1 MTLDAHARNIGA
13 SPIRPGCLLASLL
26 LALATITVPARAA
39 DFVAFESGPVRP
51 MALSPDG
58 EMLFVVNPPDNR
70 LEIFSVDES
79 GTLGHAASVP
89 VGMEPVAVA
98 VPNARQA
105 WVVNHLSDSVS
116 IVDLGGLS
124 MGSSTSQ
131 SPFVARTLLVGDEP
145 RDIVFAQGRAFITT
159 AHRGQHRTHPSL
171 HGVPGAGDPELHTP
185 GIGRADVWVFDIEEP
200 GDGVGGLPIR
210 ILALFGD
217 TPRALAASPDGRT
230 VYAAVFHSGN
240 QTSVLHEGVM
250 CRGFEDTP
258 RGNRLG
264 ATWARR
270 HGDQPCIAGQLP
282 ARYAS
287 SSPNGPADKTLPKG
301 RPLPS
306 TGVDGEHAPFT
317 AMIVK
322 WDQESGEWRDS
333 RGLNY
338 SNGIR
343 FYLPDKDVFA
353 IDAASLEPAGEF
365 RHVGTTLFN
374 MATNP
379 VSGRIYVANTDA
391 QNHIRFEGPG
401 IRGASTVQGNIA
413 HTQITVIDPATGSV
427 RKRHLNRHIDY
438 SVQKAPA
445 SIRRHSLSTP
455 LEMAVSADGA
465 KLYVAALGS
474 DRIGVF
480 DTADLENDM
489 LWDGAGT
496 EFDPTTSSAAY
507 LTVPG
512 GPAGLILD
520 ESRNVPHGLL
530 YVFTHVDR
538 SVKIL
543 DASTGGI
550 LQTVA
555 AHNPEPAGFA
565 EGRRMLYDASST
577 SSNGESSCASCHVF
591 GDTDHLSWNLGNPD
605 APNARNPQ
613 PFPTFSD
620 FWLSCEYFGH
630 YPGCEAVPYVNGN
643 GDQLTFSAM
652 KGPMATQTMRGM
664 STHGHMHWRGDR
676 ATGYFGTDDEQTLDE
691 RLSFKNFIVAF
702 ESLLGLDVPLTS
714 ADDPGKPPRVITLE
728 QEIDDFATFML
739 AVQLPPNPIKALDN
753 SHGSSARLGEAF
765 FNGTRRSDG
774 MGPAYDLPNNRN
786 GAAPDGRNCA
796 GCHMLDPAQ
805 GLFGTGGNVSHGGE
819 VLILKVPHLRNLYQ
833 KVGMFG
839 LPNREYFLPSTTDAH
854 QGDQIRGF
862 GFLHD
867 GATDQLFHFLQ
878 GAVFDDGSTTCADL
892 GLPRGGRFGSVFGCD
907 FNDGMDIGIPDDRTR
922 QGLVDYLMEFDTDL
936 APLVGQQ
943 VTLTATNALA
953 AKARIDLLL
962 RRAATPFESFVLG
975 AGATECDVVVKG
987 LVDGKARGWVR
998 RRDGTFMDDLGDIHT
1013 DAAVRNLATT
1023 EGPLTYTC
1031 APPGAGVRMGIDR
1044 DRDAVLDG
1052 LDNCPAAANDDQ
1064 ADGDGDGVGD
1074 ACSPPSQTAG
1084 TTRVPSEA
1092 SSSVLGP
1099 RRSHGIAHQD
1109 EGHRHE

>member
-1 MTLDAHARNIGA
+1 MELFAHAKTPTSCR
-13 SPIRPGCLLASLL
+13 IRPGYVLASLL
-26 LALATITVPARAA
+26 LALTTITTAARAA

-51 MALSPDG
+51 MALSPGG
-58 EMLFVVNPPDNR
+58 ELLFVVNTPDNR
-70 LEIFSVDES
+70 LEIFAVDDA
-79 GTLGHAASVP
+79 GRLGHAASVP

-98 VPNARQA
+98 VTHGREA

-116 IVDLGGLS
+116 IVDLGRLS
-124 MGSSTSQ
+124 PAASTAQAPS
-131 SPFVARTLLVGDEP
+131 VARTLLVGDEP
-145 RDIVFAQGRAFITT
+145 RDIVFAQGRAFVTT
-159 AHRGQHRTHPSL
+159 AHRGQHRTHPSVQA
-171 HGVPGAGDPELHTP
+171 VPGAGDPRLHTP
-185 GIGRADVWVFDIEEP
+185 GVGRADVWVFDIEEP
-200 GDGVGGLPIR
+200 GDGIGGTPVEIVE
-210 ILALFGD
+210 LFGD
-217 TPRALAASPDGRT
+217 TPRALAVSPDGRT

-240 QTSVLHEGVM
+240 QTSVVHEGVM

-270 HGDQPCIAGQLP
+270 RGDQPCVAGQLP

-287 SSPNGPADKTLPKG
+287 SSPNGPSNKTLPKG

-322 WDQESGEWRDS
+322 WDRESGEWRDS

-353 IDAASLEPAGEF
+353 IDAATLLPAGEF

-401 IRGASTVQGNIA
+401 IRGGSTVQGNIA
-413 HTQITVIDPATGSV
+413 HAQITVIDPATGSV
-427 RKRHLNRHIDY
+427 RTRHLNRHIDY

-445 SIRRHSLSTP
+445 SVRRHTLSTP
-455 LEMAVSADGA
+455 LEMAVSASGT

-480 DTADLENDM
+480 DTTDLEDDA
-489 LWDGAGT
+489 LWDGAGA
-496 EFDPTTSSAAY
+496 EFDPRASSTNY
-507 LTVPG
+507 LAVPG

-520 ESRNVPHGLL
+520 ESRNAPNGLL

-538 SVKIL
+538 GVNVV
-543 DASTGGI
+543 DAANGAL

-555 AHNPEPAGFA
+555 LHNPEPVEFA

-605 APNARNPQ
+605 APNTRNTQ

-620 FWLSCEYFGH
+620 FWLSCDYFGH
-630 YPGCEAVPYVNGN
+630 YPGCETVPYVNGN

-652 KGPMATQTMRGM
+652 KGPMFTQTMRGM

-676 ATGYFGTDDEQTLDE
+676 ATGYFGTDEDQTLDE

-702 ESLLGLDVPLTS
+702 ESLLGLDVPLTT
-714 ADDPGKPPRVITLE
+714 ADDPDKPPQVVRLE

-739 AVQLPPNPIKALDN
+739 AVQLPPNPIKPLDN
-753 SHGSSARLGEAF
+753 VHGSSARLGESF
-765 FNGTRRSDG
+765 FNGARRSDG

-786 GAAPDGRNCA
+786 GTAPDGRNCA
-796 GCHMLDPAQ
+796 GCHTLDPAQ
-805 GLFGTGGNVSHGGE
+805 GLFGTSGNASHGGE
-819 VLILKVPHLRNLYQ
+819 VLILKVPHLRSLYQ

-892 GLPRGGRFGSVFGCD
+892 GLPRGGFFGSVFGCD
-907 FNDGMDIGIPDDRTR
+907 FNDGMTSAFRTT
-922 QGLVDYLMEFDTDL
+922 GF
-936 APLVGQQ
+936 
-943 VTLTATNALA
+943 
-953 AKARIDLLL
+953 
-962 RRAATPFESFVLG
+962 
-975 AGATECDVVVKG
+975 
-987 LVDGKARGWVR
+987 GKASW
-998 RRDGTFMDDLGDIHT
+998 
-1013 DAAVRNLATT
+1013 TT
-1023 EGPLTYTC
+1023 
-1031 APPGAGVRMGIDR
+1031 
-1044 DRDAVLDG
+1044 
-1052 LDNCPAAANDDQ
+1052 
-1064 ADGDGDGVGD
+1064 
-1074 ACSPPSQTAG
+1074 
-1084 TTRVPSEA
+1084 
-1092 SSSVLGP
+1092 
-1099 RRSHGIAHQD
+1099 
-1109 EGHRHE
+1109 

>member
-1 MTLDAHARNIGA
+1 MTL
-13 SPIRPGCLLASLL
+13 SPS
-26 LALATITVPARAA
+26 
-39 DFVAFESGPVRP
+39 
-51 MALSPDG
+51 G
-58 EMLFVVNPPDNR
+58 EMLFVVNTPDNR
-70 LEIFSVDES
+70 LEIFAVDDA
-79 GTLGHAASVP
+79 GTLRHAASVP
-89 VGMEPVAVA
+89 VGMEPVSVA
-98 VPNARQA
+98 VPNDQEA

-116 IVDLGGLS
+116 IIDLGGLS
-124 MGSSTSQ
+124 RHPSTLQ
-131 SPFVARTLLVGDEP
+131 APFVARTLLVGDEP

-159 AHRGQHRTHPSL
+159 ARRGQHRTHPSL
-171 HGVPGAGDPELHTP
+171 AGVPGAGDPQLHTP

-200 GDGVGGLPIR
+200 GDGIGGTPLEIVE
-210 ILALFGD
+210 LFGD
-217 TPRALAASPDGRT
+217 TPRALAVSPDGRT

-240 QTSVLHEGVM
+240 QTSIVHEGVM

-258 RGNRLG
+258 RGYRLG
-264 ATWARR
+264 TTWAPRR
-270 HGDQPCIAGQLP
+270 GDQPCIAGQMP

-287 SSPNGPADKTLPKG
+287 SSPNGPSNKTLPKG

-353 IDAASLEPAGEF
+353 IDAASLEPVREF

-379 VSGRIYVANTDA
+379 ASGRIYVANTDA

-401 IRGASTVQGNIA
+401 VRGGSTVQGNIA
-413 HTQITVIDPATGSV
+413 HTQITIIDPVTGSV

-438 SVQKAPA
+438 SVLKAPA
-445 SIRRHSLSTP
+445 SVRRHTLSTP

-480 DTADLENDM
+480 DTADLEDDT
-489 LWDGAGT
+489 LWDGTGT
-496 EFDPTTSSAAY
+496 EFDPTASSAAY
-507 LTVPG
+507 LAVAG
-512 GPAGLILD
+512 GPAGLVLD
-520 ESRNVPHGLL
+520 ETRDPPNGRL

-538 SVKIL
+538 DVKVV
-543 DASTGGI
+543 DAANGALI
-550 LQTVA
+550 QTVA
-555 AHNPEPAGFA
+555 VHNPEPVGFSQ
-565 EGRRMLYDASST
+565 GRRMLYDASST

-605 APNARNPQ
+605 APNSRNPQ

-652 KGPMATQTMRGM
+652 KGPMLTQTMRGL

-676 ATGYFGTDDEQTLDE
+676 ATGYFGTDDDQTLDE

-702 ESLLGLDVPLTS
+702 ESLLGLDVSLTS
-714 ADDPGKPPRVITLE
+714 ADDPDKPPEVVRLE
-728 QEIDDFATFML
+728 KEVDDFATFML
-739 AVQLPPNPIKALDN
+739 AVQLPPNPIKPLDN
-753 SHGSSARLGEAF
+753 THGSSAELGEAF
-765 FNGTRRSDG
+765 FSGARRADG
-774 MGPAYDLPNNRN
+774 MGPGYDLPNNRN
-786 GAAPDGRNCA
+786 GADTDGRNCA
-796 GCHMLDPAQ
+796 GCHTLDPRR
-805 GLFGTGGNVSHGGE
+805 GLFGTGGDASHGGE
-819 VLILKVPHLRNLYQ
+819 VLVLKVPHLRNLYQ

-839 LPNREYFLPSTTDAH
+839 LPNREYFLPSGTDAH

-878 GAVFDDGSTTCADL
+878 GAVFDDGSTTCTDL
-892 GLPRGGRFGSVFGCD
+892 GLPRGGGFGSVFGCD
-907 FNDGMDIGIPDDRTR
+907 FNDGMDVGIPDDRTR

-943 VTLTATNALA
+943 VTLDATNAA
-953 AKARIDLLL
+953 VANPRIDLLL

-975 AGATECDVVVKG
+975 ADATECDVVVKG
-987 LVDGKARGWVR
+987 RIGGNARGWVR
-998 RRDGTFMDDLGDIHT
+998 RRDGSFMDDQGDIYT
-1013 DAAVRNLATT
+1013 DAGVRNLATR

-1031 APPGAGVRMGIDR
+1031 APPGSGIRMGIDR
-1044 DRDAVLDG
+1044 DRDTVLDG

-1064 ADGDGDGVGD
+1064 ADSNGDGVGD
-1074 ACSPPSQTAG
+1074 ACSPAS
-1084 TTRVPSEA
+1084 RVPEA
-1092 SSSVLGP
+1092 TESRSRTASRVLDPSLHDSLTHWNEGL
-1099 RRSHGIAHQD
+1099 RHG
-1109 EGHRHE
+1109 